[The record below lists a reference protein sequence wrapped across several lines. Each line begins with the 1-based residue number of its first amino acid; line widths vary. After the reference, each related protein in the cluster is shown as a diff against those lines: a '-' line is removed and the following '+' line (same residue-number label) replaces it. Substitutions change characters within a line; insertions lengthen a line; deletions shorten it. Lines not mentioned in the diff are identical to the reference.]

1 MIGPSPGLARS
12 EQRWMRTARHWRSSD
27 VSDGA
32 GGVVR
37 SWLELEDGTPAVFG
51 IPSPSERATAEQEGV
66 DYDYNVKVPA
76 DADVRRGDRL
86 RLGAVDVEVVS
97 DAVSSSTASKILR
110 GRAEPWDEPTP
121 SDTGYLGAVVA
132 DLILEGVLE

>member
-1 MIGPSPGLARS
+1 MIGPSPGLALS

-27 VSDGA
+27 TTDDA

-37 SWLELEDGTPAVFG
+37 EWLEFEDGTPAVFG
-51 IPSPSERATAEQEGV
+51 IPSPAERATASQEGV

-76 DADVRRGDRL
+76 DADVVRGDRL
-86 RLGAVDVEVVS
+86 RLAGVDVEVVS

-110 GRAEPWDEPTP
+110 GRVEPWDEPVP
-121 SDTGYLGAVVA
+121 DDTDYIGALAA